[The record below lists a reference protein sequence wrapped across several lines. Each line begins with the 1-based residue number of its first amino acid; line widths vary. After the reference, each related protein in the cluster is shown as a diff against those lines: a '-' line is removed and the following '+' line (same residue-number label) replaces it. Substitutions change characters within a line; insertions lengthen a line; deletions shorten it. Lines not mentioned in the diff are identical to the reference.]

1 MSLKITGKQLLESQ
15 TAFISFA
22 AEKVVG
28 NQKLAYNLGKTSKQF
43 REEVDA
49 LQKQIAEVYKSFGA
63 VDVGGGKLQLAIENL
78 VPATRADFDAQ
89 LKQINEIEIE
99 LWGSRVTFEE
109 IEKAKIDLAPIQYDL
124 LSWLIADPSGE
135 NTQETAKAA
144 TA

>member
-78 VPATRADFDAQ
+78 DPATRADFDAQ

-109 IEKAKIDLAPIQYDL
+109 IEKAKIDLAPIQHDL
-124 LSWLIADPSGE
+124 LSWLIADPAGE
-135 NTQETAKAA
+135 NTQESAKAA

>member
-63 VDVGGGKLQLAIENL
+63 VDIGGGKLQL
-78 VPATRADFDAQ
+78 
-89 LKQINEIEIE
+89 
-99 LWGSRVTFEE
+99 G
-109 IEKAKIDLAPIQYDL
+109 EKATLARRGKHKQPLEPVERPQ
-124 LSWLIADPSGE
+124 LIAKRRKEPGAEPDVVVDE
-135 NTQETAKAA
+135 
-144 TA
+144 